1 MLLTAGQLASAAL
14 LYLQVWETHALY
26 ILKMMSTPVAIILMN
41 MTTIAEVSSLF
52 ADVDAGHSNLVIMH
66 RSHCTLAF
74 LSPNN
79 DDEDEHQN
87 LCSTDHFNCGQCPI
101 SEFANLGA

>member
-41 MTTIAEVSSLF
+41 MTTKAEVSSLF

-66 RSHCTLAF
+66 CTHCTLKLSIGFF
-74 LSPNN
+74 LSFDNIDN
-79 DDEDEHQN
+79 TLTN
-87 LCSTDHFNCGQCPI
+87 LVKID
-101 SEFANLGA
+101 